1 MKACFSESEAHLETW
16 RTLLLASL
24 DVSAVPTTTAQ
35 AVHTGLPHWFP
46 EYSIDAYSNLI
57 TRHLPLARDKPC
69 LKTFDKA
76 GNSATYTYGEVDA
89 LVRVVVEKLN
99 IPPGGKLAVIGGPSI
114 ETATLVLASAFL
126 GCHHTVVIPALPP
139 DSIAARLELFEPD
152 LVITP
157 TDWPGAGVTTR
168 RTAQVA
174 TLRIAGHNVWINEA
188 LCVRGAPSVNARPQG
203 RQSARYHASDALFS
217 LFTSGSTGFP
227 KGIVHGATGF
237 LLYAHYTSNYFF
249 GLGPDS
255 TILCGAATGWIN
267 GHTYS
272 IYAPLLHGATSI
284 LVEQP
289 ANLSMLQPLI
299 DILIIA
305 RATILYLPVTTV
317 RILRSISAMKSP
329 PHLALPLTAIGT
341 MGEMLAPSTEQW
353 FSDFFSEGHLPVV
366 NTYFQTETG
375 GVLCAKQYNVSPG
388 IQEGEIGP
396 LPWFSS
402 IRSRNG
408 ILELNDS
415 VPGFM
420 IDLMSSDRDNQIK
433 KYFPSVSF
441 CLHDFG
447 RIKDGTLFCS
457 GRSDDVIN
465 VRGSRMASG
474 EIESQVLAVPNIME
488 CAAVEFK
495 NELELT
501 DLRLFVVL
509 GDRSILDDDSYP
521 YQLLLQVT
529 SLLKQKVSEFAVPG
543 SFIFVESLPKT
554 QSGKILRRLLRYL
567 ELGQHPKGMV
577 LSLPEAMEIRIL
589 GSV

>member
-1 MKACFSESEAHLETW
+1 MNACFSESEAHLEKW

-24 DVSAVPTTTAQ
+24 DVSVVQ
-35 AVHTGLPHWFP
+35 AVDTGLPRWFP

-57 TRHLPLARDKPC
+57 TRHLPLAGNKPC

-89 LVRVVVEKLN
+89 LVRIVVEKLN
-99 IPPGGKLAVIGGPSI
+99 LPPGGKLAVIGGPSI
-114 ETATLVLASAFL
+114 ETATLVLASAFF
-126 GCHHTVVIPALPP
+126 GCHHTVVMPTLPP
-139 DSIAARLELFEPD
+139 DSIAARLELFEPN

-157 TDWPGAGVTTR
+157 PHWSGAGITTS

-174 TLRIAGHNVWINEA
+174 TLRIAGDNVWINEA
-188 LCVRGAPSVNARPQG
+188 LCVIGVSQE
-203 RQSARYHASDALFS
+203 RQSARYRASDALFS

-249 GLGPDS
+249 GLGSHS

-272 IYAPLLHGATSI
+272 IYGPLLHGATSV

-289 ANLSMLQPLI
+289 ARLSMLQPLI
-299 DILIIA
+299 DILKSA
-305 RATILYLPVTTV
+305 LPTILYLPVTTV
-317 RILRSISAMKSP
+317 RILRSISAMESP
-329 PHLALPLTAIGT
+329 PDLGLPLTAIGS

-353 FSDFFSEGHLPVV
+353 FSDFFSGGRLPVV

-375 GVLCAKQYNVSPG
+375 GILCAKQFNDSPG
-388 IQEGEIGP
+388 IREGEIGP
-396 LPWFSS
+396 IPWFSS
-402 IRSRNG
+402 IHAKEG
-408 ILELNDS
+408 ILELKSS

-420 IDLMSSDRDNQIK
+420 IDVISSDRDNQIK
-433 KYFPSVSF
+433 KYFPAGSF
-441 CLHDFG
+441 CLHDYG
-447 RIKDGTLFCS
+447 SIKNETLFCS
-457 GRSDDVIN
+457 GRSDDIIN

-474 EIESQVLAVPNIME
+474 EIESHVLAIPNIME

-495 NELELT
+495 NGMELT
-501 DLRLFVVL
+501 DLRLFAVL
-509 GDRSILDDDSYP
+509 SDCATLEDDFYQ
-521 YQLLLQVT
+521 YQLLSQVT
-529 SLLKQKVSEFAVPG
+529 LLLKQKVSELAAPG
-543 SFIFVESLPKT
+543 SIIFVETLPKT
-554 QSGKILRRLLRYL
+554 LSGKILRRLLRYL
-567 ELGQHPKGMV
+567 EIPQYPKVMI
-577 LSLPEAMEIRIL
+577 LSLPEAIEIRIL